1 MENPEQTHLLSSSS
15 ITGTTVKNLKDDDIG
30 SIKDIMLYTDTGEVA
45 YAVLSVNSGFLNMGS
60 KYFAIPWEAFSF
72 VRAARSG
79 EKVVTLDVDKEKL
92 ENSPGFDKD
101 NWPMT
106 AQEEVISSAYKY
118 YGVQMRGQRR
128 NSDSIGD
135 NRMSNQRMDENRGGD
150 QSMGSDRRSNER
162 MGEDRMSDD
171 RVTDKGVGNHGVGG
185 GGQLH

>member
-1 MENPEQTHLLSSSS
+1 MENPEKTHLLSSSS
-15 ITGTTVKNLKDDDIG
+15 ITGTNVRNLKDEDIG

-60 KYFAIPWEAFSF
+60 KFFAIPWEALSF

-79 EKVVTLDVDKEKL
+79 EDVITLDVDKDKL

-118 YGVQMRGQRR
+118 YGVPMREERR
-128 NSDSIGD
+128 SSDAIGD
-135 NRMSNQRMDENRGGD
+135 NRMSNDRMDDNRFGTI
-150 QSMGSDRRSNER
+150 
-162 MGEDRMSDD
+162 GEDRMSDD